1 MEKILKKIVIF
12 TFLIICVI
20 SVNLF
25 IQKYFD
31 ITIYIPNM
39 DYHISIDDQE
49 FLKSINKEIN
59 LVAFIEKDKVLQR
72 KLENIFRILH
82 SYNNKIKVD
91 IIRTDLNPQL
101 IKKYGVYK
109 LDSALIKTDDNFIFV
124 DFVDILR
131 GIKTCLR
138 KELRTIFFSTGHNE
152 LDLQKE
158 RKGFVKFLRENG
170 YSLTEFNENSA
181 ELTNQ
186 VLLIPGLSEDLKK
199 DELLP
204 FLKNGNSVII
214 LLGRPLKERFSPE
227 NLKTNSYELENLQ
240 ILLDKFN
247 LTIEDFSYDD
257 YELDVMVESH
267 WFIDSEIKSI
277 TLYDPKV
284 VKEGRYILRDVKT
297 FTLLRGRIE
306 EQYYTFGMLS
316 EWRII
321 ENYDLKLRRLIV
333 IGDCDFLKDSRKNIR
348 VWYFLYNLIR
358 YSTYERPASIHSL
371 HAQYLIISQYWFTTK
386 NYKFKMLYIIF
397 GILPFLIFLVR
408 IRFRKKLFIP

>member
-39 DYHISIDDQE
+39 EYNISIDDQE

-59 LVAFIEKDKVLQR
+59 LVAFIEKDKVKQR
-72 KLENIFRILH
+72 ILENIFRTLH
-82 SYNNKIKVD
+82 SYNNKIQVE

-101 IKKYGVYK
+101 IKKYGVYRI
-109 LDSALIKTDDNFIFV
+109 DSVLIKTDDNFIFV

-138 KELRTIFFSTGHNE
+138 KELQTIFFSTGHNE

-170 YSLTEFNENSA
+170 YSLTEFNENHA
-181 ELTNQ
+181 KLTNQ
-186 VLLIPGLSEDLKK
+186 VLFIPGLSADLKK

-214 LLGRPLKERFSPE
+214 LLGRPLKDMFSSE
-227 NLKTNSYELENLQ
+227 NFKIDPPELENLQ

-247 LTIEDFSYDD
+247 LTTEAFSYDD
-257 YELDVMVESH
+257 YELDVIVEPH
-267 WFIDSEIKSI
+267 WFIDREIKSI
-277 TLYDPKV
+277 TLYDPNI
-284 VKEGRYILRDVKT
+284 VKEGRYILRDIQT
-297 FTLLRGRIE
+297 FTLLRKRIKRLN
-306 EQYYTFGMLS
+306 YTFGMLS
-316 EWRII
+316 EWRID
-321 ENYDLKLRRLIV
+321 ENDYSKLGRLIV
-333 IGDCDFLKDSRKNIR
+333 IGDSGFLKESRKNIR
-348 VWYFLYNLIR
+348 VWYYLYNLIS
-358 YSTYERPASIHSL
+358 YSTFDEYNYIPSL
-371 HAQYLIISQYWFTTK
+371 QNQYLIRDPKQ
-386 NYKFKMLYIIF
+386 L
-397 GILPFLIFLVR
+397 
-408 IRFRKKLFIP
+408 KKVYSLMK